1 MTPSAAATAILM
13 QWQREVEE
21 TVTRNPDLAREAAL
35 VGDAIHEFS
44 REAKDVEE
52 GRS

>member
-21 TVTRNPDLAREAAL
+21 TVARNPDLAQSAAL
-35 VGDAIHEFS
+35 VGDAIHELA
-44 REAKDVEE
+44 REAEKETD
-52 GRS
+52 